1 MEARLK
7 PLVKGI
13 LSFGIPALRT
23 TRQLGFETTGAEY
36 CYSVFLRHFSQVA
49 KVTGG
54 EIPRHVAELGPGS
67 SIAVGL
73 AALIAGAEA
82 YVGLDVADN
91 TDDALNLAAFD
102 RLVEMFRAR
111 RPVPQSGAFVPVFTP
126 PADWEFPAALLPK
139 LDRSL
144 DPARLERIRAD
155 IVEKSGRFIRLVT
168 PWTGVDLLPA
178 GSLDWIFS
186 QSVMEHVDD
195 APRVY
200 ACASRW
206 LKPGGLM
213 SHENDYT
220 CHGVTRHWNG
230 HWSIGPLGWTLLRGR
245 RPYLINRLTH
255 SDHLALLKANQFE
268 ILQEIRDLRDADQM
282 PKSRFAPQFKNM
294 SDSDARTAVAFVI
307 ARSIAR

>member
-23 TRQLGFETTGAEY
+23 TRQLGFATTGAEY
-36 CYSVFLRHFSQVA
+36 CYSVFLRHFSHVA

-54 EIPRHVAELGPGS
+54 QMPRHVAELGPGS

-73 AALIAGAEA
+73 AALLAGAETYA
-82 YVGLDVADN
+82 GLDVADN
-91 TDDALNLAAFD
+91 TNDEMNLAAFD
-102 RLVEMFRAR
+102 ELVEMFRAR
-111 RPVPQSGAFVPVFTP
+111 RPIPRSGAFVPVFTQP
-126 PADWEFPAALLPK
+126 VDWDFPAALLPN

-144 DPARLERIRAD
+144 DPARLAQIRAD
-155 IVEKSGRFIRLVT
+155 IVKKSGAFIRLAA
-168 PWTGVDLLPA
+168 PWTGIDLLPA

-195 APRVY
+195 APLVY

-230 HWSIGPLGWTLLRGR
+230 HWAIGPLGWTLLRGR

-255 SDHLALLKANQFE
+255 SDHIALLRAHNFE
-268 ILQEIRDLRDADQM
+268 VLQEILDVRNANQV
-282 PKSRFAPQFKNM
+282 PKSRFAPQFKGM
-294 SDSDARTAVAFVI
+294 TDSDACTAVAFVV
-307 ARSIAR
+307 ARSIAH